1 MKIKIFDQEVN
12 IILIQTYKLMIVNN
26 KIMLLKMTLNLILI
40 INYLMKIMK
49 FLINNKVN
57 KYLNNN
63 NKVNNKFKIQLKIS
77 QLSKVKGNDLLVIVK
92 KIIYMKKKVRIINN
106 YKITRV
112 MIWIL
117 NLILIYNIKKM
128 IFNFNII
135 KEIYNI
141 LIDFLFVRN
150 S

>member
-1 MKIKIFDQEVN
+1 
-12 IILIQTYKLMIVNN
+12 MIVNN

-77 QLSKVKGNDLLVIVK
+77 
-92 KIIYMKKKVRIINN
+92 
-106 YKITRV
+106 
-112 MIWIL
+112 
-117 NLILIYNIKKM
+117 
-128 IFNFNII
+128 
-135 KEIYNI
+135 
-141 LIDFLFVRN
+141 
-150 S
+150 